1 MEIRYPIL
9 IFIFIAL
16 FIIIFFISN
25 KKKETKKNNIK
36 IANTNIIKRTEY
48 YKKIL
53 TRYRIILYLLY
64 SVLFLGI
71 LSSSLLTSRIV
82 EKSVISDKKY
92 NRDIMLCLDVSQSTD
107 ELNAELVDKYTELV
121 DELKGER
128 IGISIFNATSYLLV
142 PLTQDY
148 DYIKE
153 SLTKMDKSLKCIKN
167 YFSCESIVDDYS
179 FLIDGTQTDL
189 TRGSSLIGDGLASC
203 IFSFPKLDEKR
214 TRSIVL
220 VTDNEVYG
228 TELINVVDAAKIAK
242 KKNITIYTISPLK
255 TYKKNF
261 GSLEEA
267 TKLTGGKSYLQ
278 TDGVNKI
285 VDEINKKEK
294 SLLEG
299 QKQEVEYDH
308 PEIPFIMLTFSF
320 VVILFIDKELII

>member
-179 FLIDGTQTDL
+179 FLIDGTQSDL
-189 TRGSSLIGDGLASC
+189 VRTYRRPVHRL
-203 IFSFPKLDEKR
+203 FPARRL
-214 TRSIVL
+214 
-220 VTDNEVYG
+220 
-228 TELINVVDAAKIAK
+228 
-242 KKNITIYTISPLK
+242 
-255 TYKKNF
+255 
-261 GSLEEA
+261 
-267 TKLTGGKSYLQ
+267 
-278 TDGVNKI
+278 
-285 VDEINKKEK
+285 
-294 SLLEG
+294 
-299 QKQEVEYDH
+299 
-308 PEIPFIMLTFSF
+308 
-320 VVILFIDKELII
+320 

>member
-320 VVILFIDKELII
+320 VLILFIDKELII

>member
-128 IGISIFNATSYLLV
+128 IGISIFNATSYVLV

-285 VDEINKKEK
+285 GDEINKKEK

>member
-228 TELINVVDAAKIAK
+228 TELINVVDAPKIAK